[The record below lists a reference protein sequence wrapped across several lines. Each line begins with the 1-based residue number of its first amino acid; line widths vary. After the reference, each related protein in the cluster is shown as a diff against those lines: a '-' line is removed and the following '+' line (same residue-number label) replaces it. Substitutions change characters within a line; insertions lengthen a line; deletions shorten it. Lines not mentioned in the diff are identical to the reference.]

1 MGGWVLKM
9 KLMLSQLSTKLEL
22 KLKLKLSLAI
32 NFDFFSLLNLVCHD
46 MTKMTDFVFPKVL
59 RIMQILKR
67 DDNWMNIFHKKKKSH
82 YLQK

>member
-32 NFDFFSLLNLVCHD
+32 VFLMGKLPFIKLLLCPYFMALDVIFDCLFDYKNLLSIKNKTLLCGWD
-46 MTKMTDFVFPKVL
+46 DF
-59 RIMQILKR
+59 
-67 DDNWMNIFHKKKKSH
+67 
-82 YLQK
+82 